1 MFLFTELHVDDAF
14 LERRRDRATYHAA
27 RALVEEILTVAESQG
42 HRLGLRL
49 RFPFAEAALA
59 FEGPDNAVARW
70 AARGHELG
78 AHAHKRNLAR
88 AATAIRAAGVTD
100 LRVAVP
106 GLIQADRAECARVL
120 RSCLGLG
127 FTTLTDQ
134 PQLGA
139 FAYSGLTPWRP
150 ALDLSG
156 PGDGPFLFIDA
167 SVNPYAWGLLRR
179 EGDHIEQTIGLGA
192 EHFERLLGLLDAQLR
207 LPRPH
212 PVTTFGVPLHE
223 HQLGTAWEDLRPNEV
238 SLQAFGDYLAAAAK
252 RPVRPVTALEVHAAW
267 EAVEGALPAA
277 GPVGEGLWRLD
288 PRGLRHDVPNKLRER
303 LRPDLRPLIPAL
315 APARALRARVAEL
328 RRQRPA
334 AQAERED
341 GGVPLALRVGSR
353 DIDAVRYGPEEAEVA
368 IVLSHAGV
376 FGGRMMRLGPFGLRP
391 RDLPGVTIWAW
402 DRRGTGRSRGET
414 FLAPGNPQHVEE
426 AEALFGHAARAAGRV
441 GWLTFSGGLVAPLL
455 ALKTTDPAFF
465 VDGEG
470 PSDRRSMSP
479 GRPQGLL
486 SDPLGAELRH
496 LNPEDD
502 AAWAYREP
510 YRLVGALRCPYHRL
524 QAAWDHAH
532 GPMALHA
539 RVMMEHAPAGA
550 QLNGAPWDGT
560 LRLWPGRLHEH
571 GERVRKILL
580 SLAQGESR
588 VIDVERQD
596 ERGHR

>member
-1 MFLFTELHVDDAF
+1 MFLFTELHVDDAL
-14 LERRRDRATYHAA
+14 LERRRDAVTYHAA
-27 RALVEEILTVAESQG
+27 RGLVEEILAVAESQG
-42 HRLGLRL
+42 QRLGLRL
-49 RFPFAEAALA
+49 RHPFAQAALA
-59 FEGPDNAVARW
+59 FEGADNALIRW

-106 GLIQADRAECARVL
+106 GLIQAGRAECAQVL

-150 ALDLSG
+150 ALDLRG

-179 EGDHIEQTIGLGA
+179 DGDQIVQTIGLRA
-192 EHFERLLGLLDAQLR
+192 EHFERLLDLLDAQLR

-223 HQLGTAWEDLRPNEV
+223 HQLGTSWEDLRPDPE
-238 SLQAFGDYLAAAAK
+238 SLQAFGDYLAAAAR

-267 EAVEGALPAA
+267 EAVEGPLPPP

-288 PRGLRHDVPNKLRER
+288 PQGLRHDVPSKVRER
-303 LRPDLRPLIPAL
+303 LRPDLSPLIPAL

-328 RRQRPA
+328 RRQGPA
-334 AQAERED
+334 ARAEREE
-341 GGVPLALRVGSR
+341 GGVHVVLRVGDR
-353 DIDAVRYGPEEAEVA
+353 EVDAVRYGPEEAETA
-368 IVLSHAGV
+368 ILCSHAGI
-376 FGGRMMRLGPFGLRP
+376 FGGRLMGLSPFGLRP
-391 RDLPGVTIWAW
+391 SALPGITIWAW
-402 DRRGTGRSRGET
+402 DRRGTGARRGET

-426 AEALFGHAARAAGRV
+426 AEALFQRAARGAARV

-455 ALKTTDPAFF
+455 ALKGTAPAFF

-496 LNPEDD
+496 LSPEDD
-502 AAWAYREP
+502 SVWAFREP
-510 YRLVGALRCPYHRL
+510 YRLVGALSCPYHRL

-539 RVMMEHAPAGA
+539 RVMLEHAPAGA
-550 QLNGAPWDGT
+550 KLNGAPWDGT

-571 GERVRKILL
+571 GEQVRKILL
-580 SLAQGESR
+580 SLAQSA
-588 VIDVERQD
+588 
-596 ERGHR
+596 RGATG